1 MDVFIDV
8 FVLLNVE
15 SIAHSGG
22 VVNLL
27 FYSVKWDIADVRE
40 GD

>member
-8 FVLLNVE
+8 CALLSVE
-15 SIAHSGG
+15 SIAYAGG
-22 VVNLL
+22 GVNLL